1 MPKYLIDANL
11 PYYFSVWND
20 SDFIHQLDI
29 QNDQP
34 DSEIWQYAKV
44 NNMTIVTKDS
54 DFSNRILLVE
64 PPLRVIHIRIRNTS
78 MKEFYSIIS
87 SSWED
92 IKTTSESHKLVV
104 VFKNTIEALN

>member
-1 MPKYLIDANL
+1 MPRYLIDANL
-11 PYYFSVWND
+11 PYYFSVWRSND
-20 SDFIHQLDI
+20 YLHQLDI

-34 DSEIWQYAKV
+34 DSEIWQYAKEH
-44 NNMTIVTKDS
+44 NMTIVTKDS

-64 PPLRVIHIRIRNTS
+64 PPPRVIHIRIGNTS
-78 MKEFYSIIS
+78 MKEFYSIIA

-92 IKTTSESHKLVV
+92 IKATSAHYKLVV